1 MLGVNRVAE
10 LATALLH
17 IGGLS
22 GAAAHMAAND
32 PSGAIG
38 ISVVASMCVLI
49 LTGAVV
55 LAEIAKVKVRQYVRK
70 HEQHTKTP
78 KPRDKED
85 QDA

>member
-1 MLGVNRVAE
+1 MLGVNRATE
-10 LATALLH
+10 LATSLLH

-32 PSGAIG
+32 VSGAFG
-38 ISVVASMCVLI
+38 IAVVSSLCVLI

-70 HEQHTKTP
+70 HADVPSPE
-78 KPRDKED
+78 PRDKGD
-85 QDA
+85 